1 MTFLF
6 PVMVTYLSFDL
17 LLSTGAVV
25 GELSWLSVGPQL
37 RDDEGIGKGHD
48 DDREEVEDQGD
59 ERVVQG
65 SGGVG
70 DTGGPCLGIH
80 SGDARPGVIAP
91 NLNVVQPLTSELL
104 PVN

>member
-1 MTFLF
+1 MI
-6 PVMVTYLSFDL
+6 VTYLSFDL

-37 RDDEGIGKGHD
+37 RDDEGIGKRHD

-59 ERVVQG
+59 KRVVQG

-70 DTGGPCLGIH
+70 DHGGPGLGIY

-91 NLNVVQPLTSELL
+91 NLKVIQPLSGELL